1 MYTSQRLEKLKHS
14 PIWAKLVFGGCGI
27 GVAGLL
33 ILGDLKG
40 AIIAGVFSL
49 AGWATGY
56 TEAERW
62 FARIEEER
70 QLWWENRYL
79 REREG
84 KSDE

>member
-1 MYTSQRLEKLKHS
+1 MYTSEKLEKLKSS
-14 PIWAKLVFGGCGI
+14 PVWAKLVFGGCG
-27 GVAGLL
+27 VWVVMLL
-33 ILGDLKG
+33 MLGDWKG
-40 AIIAGVFSL
+40 AVIAGVFSV

-79 REREG
+79 RQREG